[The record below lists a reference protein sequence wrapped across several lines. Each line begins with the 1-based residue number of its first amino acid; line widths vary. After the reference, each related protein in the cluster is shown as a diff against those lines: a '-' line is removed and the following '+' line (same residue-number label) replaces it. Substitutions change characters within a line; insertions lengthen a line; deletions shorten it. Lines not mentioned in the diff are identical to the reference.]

1 MIGEIES
8 WQDYFSGKKLMYAL
22 ERVKQMMHETSK
34 LHEQAADAGLVP
46 RYREEVKVMTVG
58 TFDIFHRGHANLL
71 RGLRSFGG
79 FVVVGVHDD
88 DSYFRLKKKHP
99 IDSLKQRMDKVKPFA
114 DLVFAIPDTDPTPVS
129 EVS

>member
-1 MIGEIES
+1 
-8 WQDYFSGKKLMYAL
+8 
-22 ERVKQMMHETSK
+22 MMHETHK
-34 LHEQAADAGLVP
+34 LHELAADGGLLP
-46 RYREEVKVMTVG
+46 RYRKEVKVMTVG

-99 IDSLKQRMDKVKPFA
+99 IDSLKERMDKVKPFA
-114 DLVFAIPDTDPTPVS
+114 DVVFAIPDIDPTPVS
-129 EVS
+129 QVRTGTTEKELNVREQEPNAPVYVQSRS